1 MKTKNVFILAAAM
14 LLNLSAFAQIK
25 VVDDNYK
32 LSSGYNETTEMEKI
46 DIYKYLKT
54 QDVWIKFGPYSNVVG
69 EKIYVYEKPKQKP
82 EQKPEQLPLPDTHDL
97 DEKIERTKK
106 LLFFEY
112 SNRKVKESLAS
123 QLNRYTAEKEKIIR
137 EWEIKN
143 SKEKEIDVGH
153 NKYPCLN
160 RKEGI
165 FKAKSMHPG
174 YYTIV
179 SIILTEEDFNR
190 HKEEAF
196 AMKIEPTDTA
206 YLNHYFNNIIT
217 GFPKSKKIQE
227 SIYIHD
233 MEVKKYEEADR
244 TPPTFY
250 GYYKESVNFGGG
262 LILENEN
269 GEQYFVI
276 DGDSYYSEEYRDH
289 YGSKSY
295 RKHPLFRELPDY
307 LTMSYYNYLI
317 NTFKDKELLLVS
329 DADYLRDA
337 LSGELITKPICN
349 YEYIKS
355 SEQTIGG
362 NKYYSKAINPDNK
375 YCTVK
380 DIILKG
386 RDLFYIIDFEGQ
398 QFSVKDKTKLPYSI
412 PSNQIDYTSK
422 PIDGGRLVL
431 KSDLEKY
438 VAAYNKKEQD
448 RQLSEEARQK
458 RDAEERAANAKK
470 WEERAAK
477 RKQELLAK
485 YPADIV
491 EKILNHK
498 VQIGMTMEMCREAWG
513 YPYGGKTS
521 VTNSLGTVET
531 WFYGSSSLTFVN
543 GKLGSIIKY

>member
-1 MKTKNVFILAAAM
+1 MKTKNIFILSVA
-14 LLNLSAFAQIK
+14 LLFNLSAFAQIN

-54 QDVWIKFGPYSNVVG
+54 QDVWINIEHPYSNVVG
-69 EKIYVYEKPKQKP
+69 EKIYVYEVPQHIIDERKQAQQWRLDVINSQIEELKQKLSVSSDKRYW
-82 EQKPEQLPLPDTHDL
+82 ENEIKEALT
-97 DEKIERTKK
+97 EK
-106 LLFFEY
+106 
-112 SNRKVKESLAS
+112 S
-123 QLNRYTAEKEKIIR
+123 KII
-137 EWEIKN
+137 EE
-143 SKEKEIDVGH
+143 SDDTGH

-160 RKEGI
+160 RKEET
-165 FKAKSMHPG
+165 FKAKSMLPG

-196 AMKIEPTDTA
+196 AMKVNPSDTL
-206 YLNHYFNNIIT
+206 YLKNYFDISRWRT
-217 GFPKSKKIQE
+217 SKGIQE
-227 SIYIHD
+227 SIYLYDI
-233 MEVKKYEEADR
+233 EVKKNEEAGR
-244 TPPTFY
+244 TSTTFK
-250 GYYKESVNFGGG
+250 GYSTFGAEDGPWG
-262 LILENEN
+262 LILENES
-269 GEQYFVI
+269 GEQYYVMSTRSSRTGSVFYKY
-276 DGDSYYSEEYRDH
+276 DYETFLLH
-289 YGSKSY
+289 YK
-295 RKHPLFRELPDY
+295 LPDY

-317 NTFKDKELLLVS
+317 DTFKNKELLLVS
-329 DADYLRDA
+329 GQSFLRDP
-337 LSGELITKPICN
+337 LSEELITKPICN
-349 YEYIKS
+349 YEYIIS

-398 QFSVKDKTKLPYSI
+398 QFSVKDKPKLPDSI

-438 VAAYNKKEQD
+438 VEAYNKKEQD

-458 RDAEERAANAKK
+458 RDAEERAANAKQ
-470 WEERAAK
+470 WEEMAAK
-477 RKQELLAK
+477 RKQELLAT

-513 YPYGGKTS
+513 SPYGGKTS

-543 GKLGSIIKY
+543 GKLESIIKY

>member
-1 MKTKNVFILAAAM
+1 MKTKNIFILAIAT
-14 LLNLSAFAQIK
+14 LFNISAFAQIN

-54 QDVWIKFGPYSNVVG
+54 QDVWINIEHPYSNVVG
-69 EKIYVYEKPKQKP
+69 EKIYVYEVPQHIIDERKQAQQWRLDVINSQIEKLKQKLSVSSDKRYW
-82 EQKPEQLPLPDTHDL
+82 ENKIKEALT
-97 DEKIERTKK
+97 EK
-106 LLFFEY
+106 
-112 SNRKVKESLAS
+112 S
-123 QLNRYTAEKEKIIR
+123 KII
-137 EWEIKN
+137 EE
-143 SKEKEIDVGH
+143 SDDTGH

-160 RKEGI
+160 RKEET
-165 FKAKSMHPG
+165 FKAKSMLPG

-179 SIILTEEDFNR
+179 SILLTEEDFNR

-196 AMKIEPTDTA
+196 AMKVNPSDTL
-206 YLNHYFNNIIT
+206 YLKNYFDISRWRT
-217 GFPKSKKIQE
+217 SKGIQE
-227 SIYIHD
+227 SIYLHD
-233 MEVKKYEEADR
+233 IEVKKNEEAGR
-244 TPPTFY
+244 TSTTFK
-250 GYYKESVNFGGG
+250 GYSPYYSSDAGPWG

-269 GEQYFVI
+269 GEQYYVMSTRRSRS
-276 DGDSYYSEEYRDH
+276 GSVTYRENDSYSDVLLH
-289 YGSKSY
+289 YK
-295 RKHPLFRELPDY
+295 LPEY

-438 VAAYNKKEQD
+438 VAAYNKKEQE
-448 RQLSEEARQK
+448 RQLSEEARQ
-458 RDAEERAANAKK
+458 RQEAEERAASAAAYKK
-470 WEERAAK
+470 EAAK
-477 RKQELLAK
+477 HKQELLAK

-521 VTNSLGTVET
+521 ITNSLGTAET

>member
-14 LLNLSAFAQIK
+14 LLNLSAFAQIN

-32 LSSGYNETTEMEKI
+32 LSSGYNETTEVEKI

-54 QDVWIKFGPYSNVVG
+54 QDVWINIEHPYSNVVG
-69 EKIYVYEKPKQKP
+69 EKIYVYEVPQHLIDRKQ
-82 EQKPEQLPLPDTHDL
+82 QLQQRRLYMINSQI
-97 DEKIERTKK
+97 EKLKQNLSVSSDKRYWENKI
-106 LLFFEY
+106 
-112 SNRKVKESLAS
+112 KEAL
-123 QLNRYTAEKEKIIR
+123 TEKSKII
-137 EWEIKN
+137 EE
-143 SKEKEIDVGH
+143 SDDTGH

-160 RKEGI
+160 RKEET

-179 SIILTEEDFNR
+179 SILLTEEDFNR
-190 HKEEAF
+190 HKEDAF
-196 AMKIEPTDTA
+196 AMKVNPSDTL
-206 YLNHYFNNIIT
+206 YLKNYFDISRWRT
-217 GFPKSKKIQE
+217 SKGIQE
-227 SIYIHD
+227 SIYLHD
-233 MEVKKYEEADR
+233 IEVKKNEEAGR
-244 TPPTFY
+244 TSTTFK
-250 GYYKESVNFGGG
+250 GYSPFHAEDGPWG
-262 LILENEN
+262 LILENES
-269 GEQYFVI
+269 GEQYYVI
-276 DGDSYYSEEYRDH
+276 STPRSRTGGERYREYDRFRDCYTDALLH
-289 YGSKSY
+289 
-295 RKHPLFRELPDY
+295 RELPDY

-317 NTFKDKELLLVS
+317 DTFKDKELLLVS
-329 DADYLRDA
+329 DQSFLRDP
-337 LSGELITKPICN
+337 LSEELITKPICN

-386 RDLFYIIDFEGQ
+386 RVLFYIIDFEGQ

-448 RQLSEEARQK
+448 RHLSEEARQK

-470 WEERAAK
+470 WEEMAAK

-521 VTNSLGTVET
+521 ITNSLGTAET

-543 GKLGSIIKY
+543 GKLERIVQY

>member
-1 MKTKNVFILAAAM
+1 M
-14 LLNLSAFAQIK
+14 L
-25 VVDDNYK
+25 
-32 LSSGYNETTEMEKI
+32 
-46 DIYKYLKT
+46 
-54 QDVWIKFGPYSNVVG
+54 
-69 EKIYVYEKPKQKP
+69 
-82 EQKPEQLPLPDTHDL
+82 
-97 DEKIERTKK
+97 
-106 LLFFEY
+106 
-112 SNRKVKESLAS
+112 
-123 QLNRYTAEKEKIIR
+123 
-137 EWEIKN
+137 
-143 SKEKEIDVGH
+143 
-153 NKYPCLN
+153 
-160 RKEGI
+160 
-165 FKAKSMHPG
+165 PG

-179 SIILTEEDFNR
+179 SILLTEEDFNR
-190 HKEEAF
+190 HKEECF
-196 AMKIEPTDTA
+196 AKKVDPSDTL
-206 YLNHYFNNIIT
+206 YLKNYFDISRWRT
-217 GFPKSKKIQE
+217 SKGIQE
-227 SIYIHD
+227 SIYLYDI
-233 MEVKKYEEADR
+233 EVKKNEEAGR
-244 TPPTFY
+244 TSTTFK
-250 GYYKESVNFGGG
+250 GYSPFHAEDGPWG
-262 LILENEN
+262 LILENES
-269 GEQYFVI
+269 GEQYYVMSTRSSRTGSAF
-276 DGDSYYSEEYRDH
+276 YEYDYKTFLLH
-289 YGSKSY
+289 YK
-295 RKHPLFRELPDY
+295 LPDY

-317 NTFKDKELLLVS
+317 DTFKDKELLLVS
-329 DADYLRDA
+329 GQSFLRDP
-337 LSGELITKPICN
+337 LSEELITKPICN

-470 WEERAAK
+470 WEEMAAK

-513 YPYGGKTS
+513 SPYGGKTS